1 MAVSTMVVPMQRYR
15 FIVDQYERMGTA
27 GILAEVSRVELIN
40 GEIIA
45 MSPIEP
51 RHADCV
57 AMLTRLLA
65 RQAPDT
71 VLVAVQNP
79 IRLPDA
85 TEPQPDLSLLRF
97 ARYTRTLPIASD
109 ALVVVEVSDTTLDYD
124 RQAKLPL
131 YAAAGIPEAW
141 LVDLGANRIER
152 HTEPGPDGYHLIA
165 RFGVG
170 SDMESVILPEI
181 VVSVDTIFGLGA

>member
-1 MAVSTMVVPMQRYR
+1 MVVPMQRYR
-15 FIVDQYERMGTA
+15 FTVDQYERMGTA
-27 GILAEVSRVELIN
+27 GILAEDSRVELIN

-45 MSPIEP
+45 MSPIGP

-124 RQAKLPL
+124 RQTKLPL

-152 HTEPGPDGYHLIA
+152 HTEPTADGYQLV
-165 RFGVG
+165 RYFGRGVAVESVAIPTLTIPVNEVLG
-170 SDMESVILPEI
+170 SDE
-181 VVSVDTIFGLGA
+181 

>member
-15 FIVDQYERMGTA
+15 FTVDQYERMGTA
-27 GILAEVSRVELIN
+27 GILAEDSRVELIN

-45 MSPIEP
+45 MNPIEP

-181 VVSVDTIFGLGA
+181 VVSVGTIFGLGA